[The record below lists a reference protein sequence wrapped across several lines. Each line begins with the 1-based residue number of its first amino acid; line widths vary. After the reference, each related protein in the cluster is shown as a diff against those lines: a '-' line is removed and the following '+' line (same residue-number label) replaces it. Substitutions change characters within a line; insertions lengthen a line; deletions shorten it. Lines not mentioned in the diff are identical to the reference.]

1 MKRQRVWA
9 VAETDDGWLPLTVPA
24 MESLPRRVFLRSEVM
39 PARHAFPLHS
49 HRWNQ
54 FVYATV
60 GTLVVTVE
68 DSRYVITPEQAMW
81 VPTGVMHTSGA
92 LHGAEF
98 RNLYVMDGPGLSLP
112 QHCMV
117 FAITPLLR
125 ALILELVA
133 IDGRGEDEGYVG
145 RIDAL
150 ILDQLHRL
158 PVQDFHLPWPRSR
171 ELRRICEALYAAP
184 DDPRGVEDWG
194 AEVGA
199 SPRTLTRRFE
209 REVGLSLRAWRHRL
223 RLFRA
228 LEWLGA
234 GRCVTDV
241 ALELGYGSPSAFTYM
256 FRREMGCSP
265 TGWVQ
270 GVGMVQSPLSR
281 PGRGLKN
288 GEFTAPAR
296 PDPPTPSGPSRC
308 R

>member
-1 MKRQRVWA
+1 M
-9 VAETDDGWLPLTVPA
+9 ETDDGWLPLTVPE

-60 GTLVVTVE
+60 GTLVVTVA

-112 QHCMV
+112 QRCMV

-145 RIDAL
+145 RINAL

-194 AEVGA
+194 AAVGA

-234 GRCVTDV
+234 GRSVTDV

-265 TGWVQ
+265 TGWIRNAEN
-270 GVGMVQSPLSR
+270 S
-281 PGRGLKN
+281 
-288 GEFTAPAR
+288 
-296 PDPPTPSGPSRC
+296 
-308 R
+308 